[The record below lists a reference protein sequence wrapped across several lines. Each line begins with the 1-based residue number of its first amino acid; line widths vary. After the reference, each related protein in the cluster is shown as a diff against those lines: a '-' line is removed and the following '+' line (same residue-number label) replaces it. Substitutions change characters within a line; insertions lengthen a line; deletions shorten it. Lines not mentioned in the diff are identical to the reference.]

1 MMKEVSSNSSVY
13 RGEDVLSRY
22 RRGLLYAT
30 GMTRGEVERPL
41 VAVVNSWN
49 EIHPGHCHLRRLS
62 ERVKGGVRAAGGTPA
77 EFNTI
82 SLCDGL
88 ANGHEGMKY
97 ILPSRELIADAVE
110 LSIRAHCFDAMVMVA
125 SCDKI
130 LPAYLMAAARLDIPT
145 ILVTGGPMVP
155 PYWPREKMRMG
166 ITNMPERGERTAAG
180 EFDQEDI
187 EEMTYCYFRCP
198 GACWGMGT
206 ANTMAC
212 MTEAVGM
219 ALPGDATVPS
229 VHSEKDRLAYEA
241 GKQIMALLEAGITA
255 SAIITPESIHNMLT
269 VDMAIGGSLNTVLHI
284 PAIAEEAGVEI
295 ELAQFDE
302 TARNTPYLCA
312 VEPSG
317 PYFVTELG
325 EAGGIPVVMKKLD
338 SLLNA
343 DAMTVTGKTVGENL
357 ADVRPYE
364 NEVIRDMSN
373 PVRPYGGVAVLRGNL
388 TPEGAVIKQVG
399 VDESMRKFEG
409 PAKVFER
416 EEDAIEAVKD
426 GRIEQ
431 GDAIVVRYEGKRGGP
446 GMREMAFLRFFMQMS
461 GLEDNTYLITDG
473 RFSGYTSGPCIG
485 YLLPE
490 AAAGGPI
497 AVVRDGDRIS
507 VDIDDRKLDL
517 LVSDDEL
524 AARLKAWNPPEPKV
538 TKGCLARYAATVAA
552 SR

>member
-1 MMKEVSSNSSVY
+1 
-13 RGEDVLSRY
+13 
-22 RRGLLYAT
+22 
-30 GMTRGEVERPL
+30 
-41 VAVVNSWN
+41 
-49 EIHPGHCHLRRLS
+49 
-62 ERVKGGVRAAGGTPA
+62 
-77 EFNTI
+77 
-82 SLCDGL
+82 
-88 ANGHEGMKY
+88 
-97 ILPSRELIADAVE
+97 
-110 LSIRAHCFDAMVMVA
+110 
-125 SCDKI
+125 
-130 LPAYLMAAARLDIPT
+130 
-145 ILVTGGPMVP
+145 
-155 PYWPREKMRMG
+155 
-166 ITNMPERGERTAAG
+166 
-180 EFDQEDI
+180 
-187 EEMTYCYFRCP
+187 
-198 GACWGMGT
+198 
-206 ANTMAC
+206 

-295 ELAQFDE
+295 ALSQFDE